1 MILAKSGVFI
11 DCGATYENFVAQEL
25 VAHGI
30 GRARVLCEGNIE
42 VRGDVVY
49 APAYLTLA
57 VGGPAGS

>member
-1 MILAKSGVFI
+1 MII
-11 DCGATYENFVAQEL
+11 DYGAIYENFVAQEL

-30 GRARVLCEGNIE
+30 GRALVLCEGNIE

-49 APAYLTLA
+49 APAHLTLA